1 MFRTQ
6 LELAEAIGD
15 SPDWMRIK
23 SYREEGR
30 RAELVLKLGAKK
42 RKNYWFPV
50 SPNVFER
57 FKDKIQSSRYEGL
70 TYLQEYIRR
79 YRGYLGRW
87 PSKRY
92 VERNKLS
99 SKNTLVEGV
108 GQSILKMFNEK
119 SSVSAI
125 ASVVGLPI
133 RLVEKFL
140 FVSGNQLSKG

>member
-1 MFRTQ
+1 MFRPLLVT
-6 LELAEAIGD
+6 EAIGD
-15 SPDWMRIK
+15 TPDWMRIK

-30 RAELVLKLGAKK
+30 RAELILKLGAEK

-50 SPNVFER
+50 SPNIFEK

-87 PSKRY
+87 PSRRY

-99 SKNTLVEGV
+99 AKNTLTESIGSRILSLISKGTTVEEIAE
-108 GQSILKMFNEK
+108 SCHLP
-119 SSVSAI
+119 VS
-125 ASVVGLPI
+125 
-133 RLVEKFL
+133 LVKRFV
-140 FVSGNQLSKG
+140 FVSGHQLTGK